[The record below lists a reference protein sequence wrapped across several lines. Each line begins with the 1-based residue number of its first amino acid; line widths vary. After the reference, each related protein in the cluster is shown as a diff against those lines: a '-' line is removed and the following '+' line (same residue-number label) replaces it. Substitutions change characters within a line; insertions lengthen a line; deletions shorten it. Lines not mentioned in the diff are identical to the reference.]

1 MTRLLSQTAL
11 TIALLACL
19 SARSVDAAEQTHP
32 FTVEA
37 GDHDRSNTPV
47 TVLLP
52 AAKNGGSVTLTDA
65 AGNRIP
71 AQLTAPGLL
80 NEHHDDLCELHFILP
95 SLKKGQSM
103 KFSAVV
109 SDAAPGDGF
118 AWKDTPGKYRELSY
132 DEKPVLR
139 YMYEALDESRRE
151 ETYKV
156 FHHLYN
162 PAGTR
167 FATKGHGGQ
176 FTHHRGIFFGFN
188 RVSYEGGK
196 ADTWHCSGDAHLSHE
211 GFLAAEAGPVLGR
224 HQVAVDWHGSPKRVF
239 AKERRELTVYHM
251 PGGHL
256 VEFASRLA
264 TAGGKVKLDGD
275 PQHAGFQFRAAQEV
289 AAGDQKSTYYLRTD
303 GKGAPGET
311 RNWSKGNDQC
321 ADLPFNAMSFVIDG
335 NRYTAVYLDSPSN
348 PKEARYSERS
358 YGRFGSYFEYELDE
372 DKDLVI
378 NYRIWLQ
385 DGEMTIEQVAA
396 LSADFVEPPTWTR
409 QSLFAPRKDVPKKYS
424 SSDPL

>member
-1 MTRLLSQTAL
+1 MIRLLSRTAL
-11 TIALLACL
+11 TIALLGCF
-19 SARSVDAAEQTHP
+19 SANAAEQTHQ
-32 FTVEA
+32 FTVKA

-52 AAKNGGSVTLTDA
+52 APEDGGSVTLTDA
-65 AGNRIP
+65 DGNRIP

-80 NEHHDDLCELHFILP
+80 NEHQDGYGELHFLLP
-95 SLKKGQSM
+95 SLKKGQST

-109 SDAAPGDGF
+109 SDAASAEGF

-132 DEKPVLR
+132 GEKPVLR
-139 YMYEALDESRRE
+139 YMYETLDESRRD

-167 FATKGHGGQ
+167 FATKGHGGLY
-176 FTHHRGIFFGFN
+176 THHRGIFFGFN
-188 RVSYEGGK
+188 RVSYEGGR
-196 ADTWHCSGDAHLSHE
+196 ADVWHCSGDAHLSHE
-211 GFLAAEAGPVLGR
+211 GFLAAEAGSVLGR

-239 AKERRELTVYHM
+239 AKERRELTVYNM

-264 TAGGKVKLDGD
+264 TTGGKVKLDGD

-289 AAGDQKSTYYLRTD
+289 AAGDQKATYYLRPD
-303 GKGAPGET
+303 GKGLPGET

-321 ADLPFNAMSFVIDG
+321 ADLPWNAMSFVIDG
-335 NRYTAVYLDSPSN
+335 NRYTAVYLDSPGN

-396 LSADFVEPPTWTR
+396 LSNDFVEPPTV
-409 QSLFAPRKDVPKKYS
+409 D
-424 SSDPL
+424 